1 MEEAVNAWAKG
12 DLVEVI
18 MDDGMEV
25 AVEEGVAM
33 MVKTEV
39 VEVKVVMEDKEDFVV
54 VMTEI
59 NEMEDEEEWEVTGWD
74 R

>member
-1 MEEAVNAWAKG
+1 MHGTK
-12 DLVEVI
+12 
-18 MDDGMEV
+18 GMEV

-33 MVKTEV
+33 MGKTEV

-59 NEMEDEEEWEVTGWD
+59 NAMEEEEEWEVTGWD